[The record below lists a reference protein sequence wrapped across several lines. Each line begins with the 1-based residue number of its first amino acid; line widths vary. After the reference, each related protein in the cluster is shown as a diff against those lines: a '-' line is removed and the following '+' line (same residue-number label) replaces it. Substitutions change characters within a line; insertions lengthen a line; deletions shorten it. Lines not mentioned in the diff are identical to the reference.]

1 VTSHALLSSESQN
14 WQTPEWLLD
23 YVRAVSPT
31 GGIGFDPCTT
41 SKNPTRARRYL
52 AADAPMHD
60 PPFAGPMHFGCWG
73 NDGLAVDWP
82 DMPDRGICYV
92 NPPYGAHLSGPIS
105 PGYPIKRKGVIVGHG
120 RGWGARIAAHRGET
134 IALLP
139 ARTDAAWFRTV
150 FAWADL
156 VLFWSSTEH
165 GARIAF
171 VDQVIGKECSG
182 SNLASMVC
190 YRASE
195 DWHRRMVGRDRFR
208 EVFGS
213 HGTMSVGG
221 ARRVAVSE
229 TLSLALE
236 GT

>member
-1 VTSHALLSSESQN
+1 VTSHILLSSDSQD
-14 WQTPEWLLD
+14 WQSPPFFLD
-23 YVRAVSPT
+23 LVREVSPS
-31 GGIGFDPCTT
+31 GAIDFDPATAAT
-41 SKNPTRARRYL
+41 NPTK
-52 AADAPMHD
+52 AAHFFAPD
-60 PPFAGPMHFGCWG
+60 GSCALVGWLGPC
-73 NDGLAVDWP
+73 GLAGRWP
-82 DMPDRGICYV
+82 SSGFTFA
-92 NPPYGAHLSGPIS
+92 NPVYGAHLSGPIS

-156 VLFWSSTEH
+156 VLFWSSPEH

-171 VDQVIGKECSG
+171 VDPVTGKERSG

-195 DWHRRMVGRDRFR
+195 DWQRRWTGRDRFR
-208 EVFGS
+208 EVFGP

-221 ARRVAVSE
+221 ARRVAASE
-229 TLSLALE
+229 TLPLALE